1 MKRIL
6 FVYNPC
12 AGKGKIASHLSKI
25 VVELGR
31 HGQEVVIHATTG
43 RDDARIVAERY
54 AAEGLCDRIVCAG
67 GDGTVNEVVTGVMN
81 SGKRMPIGIIPAGS
95 TNDFGYTLKL
105 PKDLAK
111 AAAFAANAP
120 AMPTDIATLNGRYLI
135 YTAAFGLFSD
145 VSYATSQKQKNV
157 MGHLAYILNGIKSLS
172 DVKVYHVR
180 AELDSGVIEDDFI
193 HGMVV
198 SSDSVGGFRGLPG
211 KGVQIDDGLFEMI
224 FVRNPKTAAGL
235 AKTVDELL
243 LHKFENAQYIRYAKV
258 RSLKVISE
266 KKLAWSL
273 DGEYGGETKEAHIV
287 VHRQAVDYVRLG
299 SREAARLGSPK
310 G

>member
-6 FVYNPC
+6 FVFNPC
-12 AGKGKIASHLSKI
+12 AGKGKIASNLSRI
-25 VVELGR
+25 VCELGR

-43 RDDARIVAERY
+43 RDDAKLVAQDY
-54 AAEGLCDRIVCAG
+54 AARGLCDRIVCAG

-81 SGKRMPIGIIPAGS
+81 AKSSIPIGIIPAGS
-95 TNDFGYTLKL
+95 TNDFGYTLRL

-120 AMPTDIATLNGRYLI
+120 ARPTDMATLNGRYLI

-157 MGHLAYILNGIKSLS
+157 LGHLAYILNGIKSLA
-172 DVKVYHVR
+172 DVKVYHVK
-180 AELDSGVIEDDFI
+180 AEYGSQVLEDDFI

-198 SSDSVGGFRGLPG
+198 SADSVGGFRGLPG
-211 KGVQIDDGLFEMI
+211 KGVEIDDGLFEMI
-224 FVRNPKTAAGL
+224 FVRNPKTPAGL
-235 AKTVDELL
+235 ARTVDELL

-258 RSLKVISE
+258 KSLKVTSQE
-266 KKLAWSL
+266 KLAWSL
-273 DGEYGGETKEAHIV
+273 DGEYGGETSVADIEV
-287 VHRQAVDYVRLG
+287 LHRAVNYVR
-299 SREAARLGSPK
+299 R
-310 G
+310 